1 MIGDFRKATQRA
13 LIINKRKF
21 FLIYLMKSREK
32 IKNKNDN
39 NNNNNNKKAFC
50 IIKLIWVIYQIFKN
64 PNIIKNNSI
73 VVNKSQIIC
82 YLKLLI
88 VTILSQISK
97 LKKNSFKFKSTIIR
111 SLKPVMPSTIMSLKL
126 FKNNPKMCFQL

>member
-50 IIKLIWVIYQIFKN
+50 IIKLIWVIYLIFKN
-64 PNIIKNNSI
+64 LNKIKNNSI
-73 VVNKSQIIC
+73 VVNKSQIIF
-82 YLKLLI
+82 YLKFMI
-88 VTILSQISK
+88 VTILSLSQISK
-97 LKKNSFKFKSTIIR
+97 LKKNSFKFK
-111 SLKPVMPSTIMSLKL
+111 
-126 FKNNPKMCFQL
+126 